1 MSYLRGILA
10 NLEWVKIRA
19 LESFFS
25 LKIFQKREEEIRQL
39 LRNIAA
45 IAISG
50 VCDWSVPQL

>member
-1 MSYLRGILA
+1 MSYLRGILI

-25 LKIFQKREEEIRQL
+25 LKIFKKREEEIRQL
-39 LRNIAA
+39 VRNIAA

-50 VCDWSVPQL
+50 ICDWSAP